1 MEETKLKT
9 YWLGTIS
16 EPERARIDHN
26 LLTDDAAYEQVLL
39 AEDDLIEAYLRQ
51 RLTPLEQTQFE
62 QHFLAD
68 PEHQQKL
75 RLALALQRYAN
86 DSTKSSSDPI
96 RVAAAAAGGISWWAK
111 MRLPVWQWAMFG
123 VLLVITL
130 VGIRAIFKTAEPNQ
144 TAHSTP
150 TSTHTTTPTLTPLGT
165 AVLAV
170 ELFPGQV
177 RAVGTD
183 LQKVQLSSVYG
194 TVQFKLLL
202 LKEAYT
208 SYEVNLLA
216 DDEEPQKLAGSFN
229 PQTTKNGNYLLVSV
243 PVTAL
248 VAGDYRIKLDGVT
261 AQGTERAETY
271 SFTVS
276 W

>member
-1 MEETKLKT
+1 MEETKLKD

-16 EPERARIDHN
+16 ESERTGIDHR

-51 RLTPLEQTQFE
+51 RLTALEQTQFE

-96 RVAAAAAGGISWWAK
+96 RAAAASAGGTSWWAK
-111 MRLPVWQWAMFG
+111 IRPPVWQWAVFG
-123 VLLVITL
+123 VLLVFTL
-130 VGIRAIFKTAEPNQ
+130 VGVRAIFKSAESNQ
-144 TAHSTP
+144 TAHHTP
-150 TSTHTTTPTLTPLGT
+150 TPTRTTTPALTPLGT

-177 RAVGTD
+177 RAVGTN

-208 SYEVNLLA
+208 SYEVTLLA

-229 PQTTKNGNYLLVSV
+229 PQTTKDGNYVLVTV

-248 VAGDYRIKLDGVT
+248 SAGGYRIKLHGVT
-261 AQGTERAETY
+261 GQGTEQAETY

-276 W
+276 R

>member
-16 EPERARIDHN
+16 ESERARIDHS
-26 LLTDDAAYEQVLL
+26 LLTDNAAFEQVLL

-51 RLTPLEQTQFE
+51 QLTPLERTQFE

-75 RLALALQRYAN
+75 RLALALRRYAN
-86 DSTKSSSDPI
+86 DSTKSSPDLI
-96 RVAAAAAGGISWWAK
+96 KVAAASAGGISWWAK
-111 MRLPVWQWAMFG
+111 MRPPVWQWAVFG

-130 VGIRAIFKTAEPNQ
+130 VGIRAIFKTSESNQ
-144 TAHSTP
+144 IAHSTP
-150 TSTHTTTPTLTPLGT
+150 TLTHTTTPTLTPLGT

-183 LQKVQLSSVYG
+183 LQKVQLSSDYG

-202 LKEAYT
+202 LREAYP
-208 SYEVNLLA
+208 SYKVTLLA
-216 DDEEPQKLAGSFN
+216 DDEEPQMLTGSFN
-229 PQTTKNGNYLLVSV
+229 PQTTKDGNYVLVTV

-248 VAGDYRIKLDGVT
+248 VAGGYRIKLDGVT
-261 AQGTERAETY
+261 AQGTARAETY
-271 SFTVS
+271 AFTVHR
-276 W
+276 